1 MRDPQHLETVAIRR
15 FRGLSTLDLEGLGA
29 FNVFLGAND
38 VGKTSVLEA
47 IFLLSGVDNL
57 QLPVMAQN
65 LRQYLVSDFGQL
77 SPLFHEFDI
86 DSGVKLTA
94 RASQERRTLTISA
107 PYQQDVI
114 EAEAQRATIS
124 AKGKAVGAM
133 GNGRAGDQSSSA
145 LSGPRALRYDAT
157 VQPVSQ
163 EEPLRTTGTLVDRGD
178 KWEVMREPDSVID
191 TRITASFLPA
201 LPGYDN
207 KPIGELIVR
216 KRTDVVLKYLQVVNP
231 RVEQI
236 AVIGDIV
243 YVDIGLAKLMPLNMF
258 GSGMI
263 RAATILSAC
272 ILGDHGILL
281 IDEIEYGLH
290 HEAIPQLLAALL
302 TLSDERSIQVF
313 VTTHSLDVL
322 RGLQA
327 LLSEQRF
334 SRYRPTTLCY
344 KLARDV
350 RGLVRS
356 YRYDHHQFGQCIQSG
371 MEIR

>member
-1 MRDPQHLETVAIRR
+1 MKDVQHLKNVAIRR
-15 FRGLSTLDLEGLGA
+15 FRGLSKLDLDDLGA

-57 QLPVMAQN
+57 QLSVMAQN

-86 DSGVKLTA
+86 EKGVELTA
-94 RASQERRTLTISA
+94 YSSRERRTLTISA
-107 PYQQDVI
+107 PYQQEVI
-114 EAEAQRATIS
+114 EGEAQRATIR
-124 AKGKAVGAM
+124 AKGKAVGTM
-133 GNGRAGDQSSSA
+133 GNGRAADQSSSA
-145 LSGPRALRYDAT
+145 FSGPRALRYDAA
-157 VQPVSQ
+157 VQSASQ
-163 EEPLRTTGTLVDRGD
+163 EEPKRLSGTLIDRGD
-178 KWEVMREPDSVID
+178 KWEVMRDPDTVID
-191 TRITASFLPA
+191 TRITSRFLPA
-201 LPGYDN
+201 LPGYES
-207 KPIGELIVR
+207 KTIGELIVQ
-216 KRTDVVLKYLQVVNP
+216 KKTEVVLKYLQVVNP

-236 AVIGDIV
+236 AVIDDVV
-243 YVDIGLAKLMPLNMF
+243 YVDIGLSKMMPLNMF

-290 HEAIPQLLAALL
+290 YQAIPQLLAALL
-302 TLSDERSIQVF
+302 TLADERSIQVF

-327 LLSEQRF
+327 LLSEHRF
-334 SRYRPTTLCY
+334 SRYRPTALCY
-344 KLARDV
+344 KLARDM
-350 RGLVRS
+350 RGLIHS
-356 YRYDHHQFGQCIQSG
+356 YRYDYRQFGQCIESG
-371 MEIR
+371 VEIR